1 MKKIFFG
8 LIFLA
13 ACMAMPAH
21 AIGLKGGISW
31 DMSTTL
37 GKYTKFANMYSMRG
51 GSIWVDF
58 NVTKHWAV
66 GIDAGFH
73 QLYENKD
80 RASFELAPGSVVTA
94 STYNR
99 LYDIPVMA
107 TLKYT
112 IIARGIL
119 HPYVGIGIG
128 AVYTREEIIFM
139 DMALREKSWNFGLAP
154 TVGIQ
159 LTFGQRIPVGLNIF
173 AKYGI
178 SFNDYTYRNEE
189 LNPYQYFNIG
199 VGLLFQ

>member
-1 MKKIFFG
+1 MKKTIAG
-8 LIFLA
+8 LLLLA
-13 ACMAMPAH
+13 CCMAPAH
-21 AIGLKGGISW
+21 AIGLKGGVNW
-31 DMSTTL
+31 DMSTLT
-37 GKYTKFANMYSMRG
+37 GKYTRFADMYSLRG

-58 NVTKHWAV
+58 NLTKHWSL
-66 GIDAGFH
+66 GIDIGYH
-73 QLYENKD
+73 QLFENKD
-80 RASFELAPGSVVTA
+80 RATFELAPGQAFTA
-94 STYNR
+94 STYNKVC
-99 LYDIPVMA
+99 DIPIMA

-119 HPYVGIGIG
+119 HPYIGIGIG
-128 AVYTREEIIFM
+128 TVYTREDIIFM
-139 DMALREKSWNFGLAP
+139 DMALRDKSWSFGMAP

-159 LTFGQRIPVGLNIF
+159 LTLGKRIPIGFNIF